1 MHIKMKKKNMLY
13 ILEKIFKKKL
23 LPSILISDVRP
34 SKDIEEIYKLLLKKS
49 NNEITFS
56 LSNGRYLQIDRSKV
70 SNVNYNLIFYIFSF
84 HVYVYNVC
92 LLSLNFNQYRGVEQS
107 GSSSGS

>member
-1 MHIKMKKKNMLY
+1 MLY

-56 LSNGRYLQIDRSKV
+56 LKW
-70 SNVNYNLIFYIFSF
+70 
-84 HVYVYNVC
+84 
-92 LLSLNFNQYRGVEQS
+92 
-107 GSSSGS
+107 